1 MGNKE
6 IYKELRKTLTPEE
19 IADAFVFPSELT
31 EEQQKE
37 SNEKMKAFIKERR
50 KNMTLSD
57 KLKIRYFSFKY
68 KVEDWVFSIKN
79 KLK

>member
-37 SNEKMKAFIKERR
+37 SNEKMKAYIKERR
-50 KNMTLSD
+50 KNMTFSD

>member
-31 EEQQKE
+31 EEQRKE
-37 SNEKMKAFIKERR
+37 STEKMKAFIAERR
-50 KNMTLSD
+50 KNMPVGV
-57 KLKIRYFSFKY
+57 KLKIRYLSFKY
-68 KVEDWVFSIKN
+68 KVQDWVFSKN

>member
-68 KVEDWVFSIKN
+68 KVEDWVFSIKS